1 MLLKIII
8 VLILVGY
15 VFNKVAAFIFRGSM
29 KGYAGRDQ
37 FGGQQHTG
45 KNRRAPN
52 SNLNIDNIPNKR
64 TKKGAGFSG
73 GEYVDYEEVK

>member
-15 VFNKVAAFIFRGSM
+15 VFNKVTSFLFRGANRN
-29 KGYAGRDQ
+29 YQGRDQ
-37 FGGQQHTG
+37 FGQQYSR
-45 KNRRAPN
+45 KPRNA
-52 SNLNIDNIPNKR
+52 SNGNVNIDNVPIRRSKKKR
-64 TKKGAGFSG
+64 GFSG